1 MVDMEFIQTEITG
14 LYGNEVIKEMNE
26 IIKLYDIYDG
36 KGQEWNNDE
45 LDYIPTKKRTNYI
58 KKLIKEEARFL
69 FGKTIVN
76 ILIPF
81 YSFLF
86 YTMYGGLP
94 GMIAGLL
101 AFGIPVMNILL
112 FLFGPKK
119 CGFANLIG
127 GVFVVDLEDTY
138 IFENKEELIKM
149 KCEFVKKQSTNKD

>member
-69 FGKTIVN
+69 FGKT
-76 ILIPF
+76 P
-81 YSFLF
+81 
-86 YTMYGGLP
+86 
-94 GMIAGLL
+94 
-101 AFGIPVMNILL
+101 
-112 FLFGPKK
+112 
-119 CGFANLIG
+119 
-127 GVFVVDLEDTY
+127 DL
-138 IFENKEELIKM
+138 N
-149 KCEFVKKQSTNKD
+149 VQS